1 MTTKSNLSAF
11 RLVLRMFPWARR
23 YLGLIAVTLA
33 FTAAYTGSYNARL
46 LLLEPLFRK
55 ILPDASKGD
64 AAPSWIFGLFSG
76 FSPNGLIG
84 LAFVMSVGV
93 AVFEYVQTHLQQFV
107 SLRIIIDIRESVCR
121 HLLGLS
127 MRFFTDRKSGDLISR
142 VTNDVAVAHEGL
154 KYFFDDFFRNG
165 LMILSALMVAATAS
179 WQLTLLTSLGLPL
192 FVWPIVRIGR
202 RIRKSRRSSLRSLG
216 NVTEDMNQMFSG
228 IRTVKAYRM
237 EDREIE
243 EFREINEEFRDHSLK
258 VVRAKALS
266 GSIMEL
272 LQSLAILGLACVGFW
287 LVENRVFGLT
297 LPAFTV
303 FFTACATINRPAKAL
318 AKAFNGIQEAASG
331 CDRLFEL
338 LDQKPEIVEEIDARD
353 LPDAIRGLEVRR
365 VTFGYNHEPVLKDV
379 SFAVLPGEVTAV
391 VGHSGAGKTTL
402 LDLIA
407 RFYDPGE
414 GAIFINGIDLRK
426 IRRASLVDHLAIVS
440 QDPFLFHTSIGENI
454 RYGRPNAST
463 EEVVGAAKGAHIHE
477 FVAGL
482 ERGYETVV
490 GERGAKLSG
499 GQRQRITIARA
510 ILKDPSILLLDE
522 ATSALDAES
531 ERAVQEALANLMKG
545 RITFVIAHRH
555 STVQKADRIV
565 VLRRGELVE
574 TGTHG
579 ELIEKPDGEYAR
591 IYKTQLM
598 D

>member
-1 MTTKSNLSAF
+1 MTSKSNLSAF
-11 RLVLRMFPWARR
+11 RLILRLFPWARR
-23 YLGLIAVTLA
+23 YLGLIAVTMV

-55 ILPDASKGD
+55 ILPNSPAGSV
-64 AAPSWIFGLFSG
+64 APSRFFALFSE
-76 FSPNGLIG
+76 FSTTGLIG
-84 LAFVMSVGV
+84 LGLVMSLGV
-93 AVFEYVQTHLQQFV
+93 AVFEYVQTYLQHVV

-127 MRFFTDRKSGDLISR
+127 MRFFADRKSGDLISR
-142 VTNDVAVAHEGL
+142 VTNDVAVSHEGL

-165 LMILSALMVAATAS
+165 FMILSALAVAATAC
-179 WQLTLLTSLGLPL
+179 WQLTLFAFLGLPL

-216 NVTEDMNQMFSG
+216 DVTEDMNQMFSG
-228 IRTVKAYRM
+228 IRTVKSFRM
-237 EDREIE
+237 EEREIE
-243 EFREINEEFRDHSLK
+243 EFRGINEEFRDHSLK

-266 GSIMEL
+266 GSVMEL
-272 LQSLAILGLACVGFW
+272 LQSLAILGLACAGFW
-287 LVENRVFGLT
+287 LIENRVFGLT
-297 LPAFTV
+297 LGTFGV
-303 FFTACATINRPAKAL
+303 FFAACATINRPAKAL
-318 AKAFNGIQEAASG
+318 AKSFNGIQEAASG

-338 LDQKPEIVEEIDARD
+338 LDQKPEIVEETDARD
-353 LPDAIRGLEVRR
+353 LPAAIRGLEVRR

-379 SFAVLPGEVTAV
+379 SFAVPPGEVPAIG
-391 VGHSGAGKTTL
+391 GHSGAGKTTL

-426 IRRASLVDHLAIVS
+426 IRRASLVDHLAIVA
-440 QDPFLFHTSIGENI
+440 QDPFLFHTTIGTNI
-454 RYGRPNAST
+454 RYGRPAAST
-463 EEVVGAAKGAHIHE
+463 EEVTGAAKAAHIHD
-477 FVAGL
+477 FITSL
-482 ERGYETVV
+482 EKGYETVV
-490 GERGAKLSG
+490 GERGTKLSG

-565 VLRRGELVE
+565 VLRRGEMVE
-574 TGTHG
+574 SGTHG
-579 ELIEKPDGEYAR
+579 ELIERPEGEYAR